1 MSINEMCTEFLW
13 GNLKEEGY
21 LENLGVDG
29 RGLLKQILKK

>member
-1 MSINEMCTEFLW
+1 MYISIIEMHTEFLW

-29 RGLLKQILKK
+29 RGLLKYI

>member
-1 MSINEMCTEFLW
+1 LW

-29 RGLLKQILKK
+29 RGLLKYIWKK